1 MRIEIISVS
10 AVADGAEMVL
20 RIRMSDEDG
29 KHSSDKRLLIFTDK
43 YLELGLR
50 RGSVIDEATF
60 DELERVS
67 ERCRAI
73 KKGGDLLSYSSVS
86 KAQLALKLRQ
96 RGFDAENA
104 AEAAKYL
111 ETVSLIDEKSN
122 VKSIVAGSMKKLWGR
137 KRIYSELMKRGYD
150 RSTVS
155 EELGLIDVEE
165 FIENCK
171 RLILKKV
178 RDIPSDPVERRKLVG
193 FLARYGYSISEIK
206 AAMERALR

>member
-10 AVADGAEMVL
+10 ALEGGAEMMLKV
-20 RIRMSDEDG
+20 RMSDGER
-29 KHSSDKRLLIFTDK
+29 SSVRSLLIFTDK

-50 RGSVIDEATF
+50 RGAVIDEAAF

-73 KKGGDLLSYSSVS
+73 KKGGDLLSYSAVS
-86 KAQLALKLRQ
+86 KAQLARKLRQ

-104 AEAAKYL
+104 AEAAEYL
-111 ETVSLIDEKSN
+111 ETASLIDERSN
-122 VKSIVAGSMKKLWGR
+122 VKSIISASMKKLWGR
-137 KRIYSELMKRGYD
+137 KRIYSELIRRGYD
-150 RSTVS
+150 RATVG

-171 RLILKKV
+171 RLILKRAGNV
-178 RDIPSDPVERRKLVG
+178 PADPVGTRKLIA
-193 FLARYGYSISEIK
+193 FLTRYGYSFSEIK
-206 AAMERALR
+206 AAIERA